1 MRKGGRRAAAPEVL
15 GNASID
21 SIKYRGVR
29 KRPWGRYAAEIR
41 DPTKKTRV
49 WLGTFDSA
57 EDAARAY
64 DAAARALRGFKAKTN
79 FPLSPTLPNPPITLP
94 LPNYQRRHCQFSST
108 SPSFQKQSLHTA
120 MLRPATSSHSST
132 VESSSGPQ
140 PRQISGFRCAKER
153 HHQPPRLI
161 TEEDAD
167 GFHSDC
173 GSSSSVVDD
182 DDGDVASVYRKQQQL
197 PRKTPP
203 FSFDLNFPPLP
214 DDDLY
219 YQSTA
224 LRL

>member
-1 MRKGGRRAAAPEVL
+1 MRKGSRGVAAPVAALEN
-15 GNASID
+15 GSIE
-21 SIKYRGVR
+21 SVKYRGVR

-64 DAAARALRGFKAKTN
+64 DSAARALRGFKAKTN
-79 FPLSPTLPNPPITLP
+79 FPLPSPLHNPPITLP
-94 LPNYQRRHCQFSST
+94 LPNYQHRTCQFSST
-108 SPSFQKQSLHTA
+108 SASFPKQSVKTTL
-120 MLRPATSSHSST
+120 LRPATSSHSST
-132 VESSSGPQ
+132 VESSCGPQ
-140 PRQISGFRCAKER
+140 PRQISGFPCAKER
-153 HHQPPRLI
+153 HHQPPRLL

-182 DDGDVASVYRKQQQL
+182 DDGDVASVYRKQQQ
-197 PRKTPP
+197 PRKTLP
-203 FSFDLNFPPLP
+203 FAFDLNFPPLP